1 MVNAKDW
8 IRRASKLTKTMEAAA
23 KEFRALSDEYTE
35 ARADAAANNSLK
47 TAVDSAYTDLVTEK
61 KKVANLQAGGRK
73 TRRNMRGGGLREDAL
88 AYLKKEGKEPSQ
100 LLLELHK
107 RNPNGS
113 YTSTT
118 KTMGGFTFKS
128 DGHPAQ
134 SMSLKAKK
142 ENNAN
147 NKYENIF
154 TYSDH

>member
-8 IRRASKLTKTMEAAA
+8 IRRASKLTKTMEAAT
-23 KEFRALSDEYTE
+23 KEVSALSDEYTD
-35 ARADAAANNSLK
+35 ARAD
-47 TAVDSAYTDLVTEK
+47 AYTDLVAEK

-142 ENNAN
+142 ENSAN
-147 NKYENIF
+147 DKYENIF
-154 TYSDH
+154 SYSDH

>member
-8 IRRASKLTKTMEAAA
+8 IRRASKLTKTMEAAR
-23 KEFRALSDEYTE
+23 KKFSALSDEYTE
-35 ARADAAANNSLK
+35 ARDDAAANNSLK

-100 LLLELHK
+100 LLSELHK

-113 YTSTT
+113 YTATT
-118 KTMGGFTFKS
+118 KKMGGFTFKS

-134 SMSLKAKK
+134 SMTLKAKK

-147 NKYENIF
+147 DKYENIF
-154 TYSDH
+154 SYSDH

>member
-8 IRRASKLTKTMEAAA
+8 IRRASKLTKTMKAAR
-23 KEFRALSDEYTE
+23 K
-35 ARADAAANNSLK
+35 
-47 TAVDSAYTDLVTEK
+47 
-61 KKVANLQAGGRK
+61 AGGRK

-100 LLLELHK
+100 LLFELHK

-113 YTSTT
+113 YTATT

-134 SMSLKAKK
+134 SMTLKAKK
-142 ENNAN
+142 EKNAN
-147 NKYENIF
+147 DKYEHIF
-154 TYSDH
+154 SYSDH

>member
-23 KEFRALSDEYTE
+23 KEFRALSDEYTD

-61 KKVANLQAGGRK
+61 KKVANIQAGGRK

-100 LLLELHK
+100 LLSELHK

-113 YTSTT
+113 Y
-118 KTMGGFTFKS
+118 TMGGFTFKS

-134 SMSLKAKK
+134 SMTLKAKK

-147 NKYENIF
+147 DKYEHIF
-154 TYSDH
+154 SVSDH